1 MMMHNSNYVKEYAKN
16 FNYKR
21 LNSPDIFEKETYVKL
36 VNDNFI
42 VIESLKKSKYVN
54 FYFNEKTKTFK
65 KSDLLLSI
73 LENIPVAWESENA
86 NIWTRFFI

>member
-1 MMMHNSNYVKEYAKN
+1 MMMNNSSYVKEYAKN

-21 LNSPDIFEKETYVKL
+21 LDYPNIFEKETYVKL
-36 VNDNFI
+36 VDDNFI
-42 VIESLKKSKYVN
+42 VIESLKASKYVN

-65 KSDLLLSI
+65 KSDLLLSV
-73 LENIPVAWESENA
+73 LENIPVAWERENA

>member
-1 MMMHNSNYVKEYAKN
+1 MMMNNSTYVKEYAEN

-21 LNSPDIFEKETYVKL
+21 LEYPSIFEKETYVKL
-36 VNDNFI
+36 VDDNFI
-42 VIESLKKSKYVN
+42 VIESLKESKYVN

-65 KSDLLLSI
+65 KSDLLLSV

-86 NIWTRFFI
+86 SS